1 MELDVLDPP
10 DAVGGA
16 VSVRDLSPGIAA
28 KGRLEMRPGVA
39 GMEGEDGREVVP
51 GCSRQPEPVL
61 LRPGLGALV
70 WPDPLAIG
78 SELDP
83 GQEPAASESRA
94 VRSAVVLLERPDG
107 RLGVPGQDALVGP
120 LAQKLGGVLVGV
132 AAVRIARQVELDD
145 VVGRAD
151 GELGTLDLVD
161 HVVGGSDDVG
171 GRDLA
176 EVVVH
181 RLKGKDLC
189 HGDDTLDSWRSGR
202 GATW

>member
-70 WPDPLAIG
+70 WPDPLVIG

-83 GQEPAASESRA
+83 GQKPAASESRA

-107 RLGVPGQDALVGP
+107 RHAGPRRSRRREERRRRWPRPCRGRSAPPEGEGP
-120 LAQKLGGVLVGV
+120 LPRGRHPRLVAIGAWRNLV
-132 AAVRIARQVELDD
+132 ARGLWV
-145 VVGRAD
+145 
-151 GELGTLDLVD
+151 
-161 HVVGGSDDVG
+161 
-171 GRDLA
+171 A
-176 EVVVH
+176 EVAGSNPV
-181 RLKGKDLC
+181 
-189 HGDDTLDSWRSGR
+189 
-202 GATW
+202 API